1 MSLSLDFYLIAET
14 NTLPKL
20 KAICK
25 YALNV
30 GSSILQQKQK
40 TYCRT
45 YPYYTS
51 LTYFL
56 LMSCSVFFKLLF
68 KKNYSQICHLE
79 KYKSPKP
86 YRIYK
91 KDFSFS
97 NIFNST
103 LSAEHVLCIQ
113 RNKKLQRF
121 FQIVLKKILWTE
133 SKKAGIS
140 TCA

>member
-30 GSSILQQKQK
+30 GSSIPQQKQK

-79 KYKSPKP
+79 KYKSPMP

-97 NIFNST
+97 NIFNSMSSVQCT
-103 LSAEHVLCIQ
+103 Q
-113 RNKKLQRF
+113 RNKRLQRF